1 MLKPIGFFLLLVS
14 VIPAHAQQDVT
25 LKESLRLARKR
36 NPDLKVLLEDVRSA
50 RADRVTAQIR
60 PNPNVNL
67 QLLHIA
73 NPNYRREGT
82 GWANDANTQY
92 WYQITKPFQVAGQR
106 QNKIAFADRM
116 IEQSRLDYNEASRMI
131 YLDVASQWVDVWA
144 ARVNLNILTRG
155 KRNIDS
161 LVQINTYRLK
171 DKVITETDLVRTQLL
186 QQQYQRDIVTAE
198 QILINERE
206 NLRYLIGS
214 TDSISIALDDQS
226 FFGINTIGD
235 SLIEEGVH
243 HRSDVLSAKN
253 TIDASKTNINL
264 QKSLSYPQPELGA
277 VFNPQNR
284 IPYVGFYGIVEIP
297 IFNRNQGQREKA
309 DVQKYKA
316 EQNLLAT
323 QRQAESE
330 VNIAYRTYTTQRKNL
345 ADYQGNLNNAE
356 IILRNVRYSYVRG
369 ATSVIDY
376 LEAQRSWLDTQQRY
390 YSTMEDFR
398 RSYVNLLFAT
408 GIINQLAE

>member
-1 MLKPIGFFLLLVS
+1 
-14 VIPAHAQQDVT
+14 
-25 LKESLRLARKR
+25 
-36 NPDLKVLLEDVRSA
+36 
-50 RADRVTAQIR
+50 
-60 PNPNVNL
+60 
-67 QLLHIA
+67 
-73 NPNYRREGT
+73 
-82 GWANDANTQY
+82 
-92 WYQITKPFQVAGQR
+92 
-106 QNKIAFADRM
+106 
-116 IEQSRLDYNEASRMI
+116 
-131 YLDVASQWVDVWA
+131 VWA
-144 ARVNLNILTRG
+144 ARVNLDILTRG

-198 QILINERE
+198 QILRNERE
-206 NLRYLIGS
+206 NLRYLIGG
-214 TDSISIALDDQS
+214 TDSISIAVDDQS
-226 FFGINTIGD
+226 FFGINTAGD

-253 TIDASKTNINL
+253 TIDVSKTNINL

-284 IPYVGFYGIVEIP
+284 IPYIGFYGIVEIP

-309 DVQKYKA
+309 DVQKYRA
-316 EQNLLAT
+316 EQNLVAT

-330 VNIAYRTYTTQRKNL
+330 VNMAYRTYTTQRKNL
-345 ADYQGNLNNAE
+345 ADYQENLNKAE